1 MNRFFQPAE
10 GEIEEDGETDPADY
24 DEKDDEAQ
32 DDGRDRR
39 QQGEAGLPAAFA
51 GGNEMAKAK
60 KQAQAKKRD
69 RELEDER
76 GAARFRSGRGIGCRA
91 RRRGGDEEVGFE
103 VAVGT
108 GDSLAGRVEG
118 EFDVVAAAPA
128 RAGDVGGFSVHGIQ
142 ADRSH
147 FFSYN
152 RRSSF
157 AAIK

>member
-1 MNRFFQPAE
+1 M
-10 GEIEEDGETDPADY
+10 T
-24 DEKDDEAQ
+24 
-32 DDGRDRR
+32 
-39 QQGEAGLPAAFA
+39 
-51 GGNEMAKAK
+51 KAK

-76 GAARFRSGRGIGCRA
+76 GVARFRSGRGIGRRA

-142 ADRSH
+142 ADTPY